1 MKQFLAFIAAGIL
14 ALIALG
20 SLAGIVGLAIGAGI
34 VYWSYKSFVR
44 ARSFFG
50 KLAWGIVGL
59 IGLSIALSNSP
70 ALIGIVAVAV
80 LYYGYREWKKEKTV
94 VESAS
99 QGSKP
104 YSNFEDEWNKLMKNN

>member
-1 MKQFLAFIAAGIL
+1 MKQFLAFMAAGIL

-44 ARSFFG
+44 AKSFFG

-59 IGLSIALSNSP
+59 IGLSIALSHSP
-70 ALIGIVAVAV
+70 ALIGIAALVV
-80 LYYGYREWKKEKTV
+80 LYYGYREWKKGKDV
-94 VESAS
+94 VDVAS
-99 QGSKP
+99 DSSKP

>member
-1 MKQFLAFIAAGIL
+1 MKQFLAFMAAGIL

-44 ARSFFG
+44 AQSFFG

-59 IGLSIALSNSP
+59 IGLSIALSHSP
-70 ALIGIVAVAV
+70 ALIGIAALVV
-80 LYYGYREWKKEKTV
+80 LYYGYREWKKEKDV
-94 VESAS
+94 VDVAS
-99 QGSKP
+99 DSSNS